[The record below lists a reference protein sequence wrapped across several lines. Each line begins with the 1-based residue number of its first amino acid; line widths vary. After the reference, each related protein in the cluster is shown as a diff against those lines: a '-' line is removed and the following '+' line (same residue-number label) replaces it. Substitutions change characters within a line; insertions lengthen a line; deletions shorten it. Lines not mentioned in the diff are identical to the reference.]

1 MIAAMYRVNS
11 RFLFRVKRWGHSWH
25 LTLQNLATGQ
35 RLDFTSWDALIRYL
49 RALPPTQ
56 DEDL

>member
-11 RFLFRVKRWGHSWH
+11 RFLFRVRRLGDSWH

-35 RLDFTSWDALIRYL
+35 RLDFNSWDALIRYL

-56 DEDL
+56 DDGL